1 MVSGGVQIK
10 GARPP
15 IPVMPRIEVSVG
27 AGTTLMVEGRAEAE
41 ILGGRVEVFGLEA
54 GPGFKARIDL
64 YKAAPFHV
72 LEDARIAVEG
82 GKAWA
87 VEGDTIPGSW
97 RELAERVVSEK
108 PRKIMVVGPVDVGK
122 SGLVTFLVN
131 RLAASG
137 LRAAVV
143 DADTGQSDIGPPT
156 TIGLGIAERPV
167 VMLGEIPLYDAF
179 FVGLTSPSGL
189 IHRSVAGVTVMA
201 ERGLSLGADTV
212 IVDTTGWV
220 YDPGGRDL
228 KISKAVSLR
237 PDLIVAVDRGGALA
251 HLTRFLSRLFDVV
264 AVEPA
269 VRLRPRSREERR
281 EIRRTTYGRYL
292 AGARDVEIGFEDIAS
307 GYSFAFS
314 GEPLPRE
321 ELEAIAGILG
331 VEVYYGEASGDSIV
345 IFVGAPVPQAGLDLL
360 ASLYEKKYVKAFTGP
375 ELAHTLVAFGDREKM
390 FRGLGVIKHVDP
402 RRRVVTVYT
411 PVEPRE
417 GMYMQLGYIKV
428 NPATLEEEGWIE
440 KWSI

>member
-1 MVSGGVQIK
+1 MT
-10 GARPP
+10 
-15 IPVMPRIEVSVG
+15 RIEVSVT
-27 AGTTLMVEGRAEAE
+27 AGTTLMVEGEAEAE
-41 ILGGRVEVFGLEA
+41 VLTGRVEVFGIEA
-54 GPGFKARIDL
+54 EPSFRAHIDL

-72 LEDARIAVEG
+72 LEDAKIAVEG

-87 VEGDTIPGSW
+87 VEGDTIPHSW
-97 RELAERVVSEK
+97 RELAEKVAAEK

-131 RLAASG
+131 RLTAAG
-137 LRAAVV
+137 VKTAVV

-156 TIGLGIAERPV
+156 TIGLGIAEKPV

-189 IHRSVAGVTVMA
+189 LHRSVAGVAVMA
-201 ERGLSLGADTV
+201 ERGLALGAETV

-228 KISKAVSLR
+228 KTAKAMALQ
-237 PDLIVAVDRGGALA
+237 PDLIVAIDPGGSLA
-251 HLTRFLSRLFDVV
+251 HLTRFLSRLYEVEV
-264 AVEPA
+264 VEPA
-269 VRLRPRSREERR
+269 VKLRPRSREERR
-281 EIRRTTYGRYL
+281 EIRRTTYEKYFSS
-292 AGARDVEIGFEDIAS
+292 ARDVELGFEDIVS

-314 GEPLPRE
+314 GAPLPEE
-321 ELEAIAGILG
+321 ELEAIAGLLG
-331 VEVYYGEASGDSIV
+331 VEVYYGETSGDSLV
-345 IFVGAPVPQAGLDLL
+345 LFVDSPVPQAGLDLL
-360 ASLYEKKYVKAFTGP
+360 AGLYEKKYVKAFTGP
-375 ELAHTLVAFGDREKM
+375 ELVHTLVAFGDKEKL
-390 FRGLGVIKHVDP
+390 FRGLGVIKQVDP
-402 RRRVVTVYT
+402 RRRRVTVYT